1 MVYFYLGGVME
12 DEFVE
17 CTECGELVEPGFVD
31 DNGMCDECWD
41 AYNAQGYEPDEAQEW
56 HDFDP
61 DC

>member
-1 MVYFYLGGVME
+1 ME

-41 AYNAQGYEPDEAQEW
+41 AYNLQGYEPDKAQEW